1 MRLKLQELL
10 DEKERQLQQAG
21 ALGQRILAQQ
31 VELEERINQISE
43 LDSGALG
50 HEDDAQSEVRTKLD
64 DLAATMHQ
72 WATEND
78 TLWSGFSP
86 KVCLW
91 TYVPRFSAQTYNLG
105 RCQRPAANTT
115 V

>member
-43 LDSGALG
+43 LDGGTLG
-50 HEDDAQSEVRTKLD
+50 NDDDAQSDIRTKLD

-78 TLWSGFSP
+78 TLWNGFSP
-86 KVCLW
+86 KVCQH
-91 TYVPRFSAQTYNLG
+91 YVCMYVSAKTDY
-105 RCQRPAANTT
+105 
-115 V
+115 